1 MHATTYYLLIV
12 LIREIV
18 DFSRCRRENKQS
30 LRKEAFVAEELERK
44 HTNFYET
51 GFSELEYYNTGGE
64 LTPKLGYAFAQGW
77 STLLLDCRFLVP
89 SCGGGLNYNH
99 ERSPLMWRWVL
110 LKSNRPLL
118 SLHYLHG
125 HMCIIIYS
133 DMCACLI
140 PLLLFFPS
148 V

>member
-1 MHATTYYLLIV
+1 MESTLTRKYY
-12 LIREIV
+12 IREIV
-18 DFSRCRRENKQS
+18 DFSRCRQENKQS
-30 LRKEAFVAEELERK
+30 LRKEASAAEELERK
-44 HTNFYET
+44 HTDFYDT
-51 GFSELEYYNTGGE
+51 GFSELECYNTGGK
-64 LTPKLGYAFAQGW
+64 LTPKLGDALAQGW
-77 STLLLDCRFLVP
+77 SALLLDCRFIVP
-89 SCGGGLNYNH
+89 SCAGKNYNL
-99 ERSPLMWRWVL
+99 ERSSLMWRWVL

-125 HMCIIIYS
+125 HVCFIIYS